1 MDYAYAVKT
10 LPQPDPA
17 AGDPAAPPP
26 PPEIQPPQ
34 GDDSRPW
41 AGDVY
46 DEGDETDP
54 AQAYAALSGPNGE
67 QAWLDKAEDGTL
79 TGWVRD
85 ETGQVWRYSDPDAWA
100 IDVDDAGMQETG
112 GTHGEPPADGGQDPA
127 ATDPAATD
135 PGGAPAGDEDP
146 FAFGT
151 ADEVVDPA
159 TASQDPAADPTAEED
174 PGAETGEE
182 EDPDAELDE
191 EEDPDSEEDAEDGK
205 PGGAKKKGG
214 KPPWK

>member
-1 MDYAYAVKT
+1 MDYAYAVKN
-10 LPQPDPA
+10 LPQPAADPA
-17 AGDPAAPPP
+17 AGTPAAPPP
-26 PPEIQPPQ
+26 PEMQPPQ
-34 GDDSRPW
+34 EDDARPW

-85 ETGQVWRYSDPDAWA
+85 ETGQVWRYSDPDTWA

-112 GTHGEPPADGGQDPA
+112 GNHGEPPADGTQDPA
-127 ATDPAATD
+127 VVDPAATD
-135 PGGAPAGDEDP
+135 PGALPPGDVEPLDL
-146 FAFGT
+146 GT
-151 ADEVVDPA
+151 ADEAV
-159 TASQDPAADPTAEED
+159 DPAADAEAPADPAEED
-174 PGAETGEE
+174 PAAEPAEDSDGE
-182 EDPDAELDE
+182 EDPDADE
-191 EEDPDSEEDAEDGK
+191 DDP
-205 PGGAKKKGG
+205 AKKKGG

>member
-1 MDYAYAVKT
+1 MDYAYAVKN
-10 LPQPDPA
+10 LPLPVADPA
-17 AGDPAAPPP
+17 AGAPAAPPP
-26 PPEIQPPQ
+26 PEMQPPQ
-34 GDDSRPW
+34 ADDARPW

-85 ETGQVWRYSDPDAWA
+85 ETGQVWRYSDPDTWA

-112 GTHGEPPADGGQDPA
+112 GNHGEPPADGLQDPG
-127 ATDPAATD
+127 ATD
-135 PGGAPAGDEDP
+135 PGAISPDDVDP
-146 FAFGT
+146 LELGT

-159 TASQDPAADPTAEED
+159 ADAEEPADPAGEDPAAETDED
-174 PGAETGEE
+174 LHGE
-182 EDPDAELDE
+182 EDPDAEDE
-191 EEDPDSEEDAEDGK
+191 DDP
-205 PGGAKKKGG
+205 AKKKGG

>member
-1 MDYAYAVKT
+1 MDYAYAVKN
-10 LPQPDPA
+10 LPQPAADPA
-17 AGDPAAPPP
+17 GGDPADP
-26 PPEIQPPQ
+26 PPEEMQPPQ
-34 GDDSRPW
+34 EDDARPW

-85 ETGQVWRYSDPDAWA
+85 ETGQVWRYSDPDTWA

-112 GTHGEPPADGGQDPA
+112 GTHGQPPAEGAGGQGA
-127 ATDPAATD
+127 AVSD
-135 PGGAPAGDEDP
+135 PGAGSPDDVEP
-146 FAFGT
+146 LEFGT

-159 TASQDPAADPTAEED
+159 GDAEAEADPATEADEDLDDGEGPDTADED
-174 PGAETGEE
+174 ENEG
-182 EDPDAELDE
+182 
-191 EEDPDSEEDAEDGK
+191 DGS
-205 PGGAKKKGG
+205 AKKKKG
-214 KPPWK
+214 KAPWQ

>member
-1 MDYAYAVKT
+1 MDYAYAVKN
-10 LPQPDPA
+10 LPQPAADPA
-17 AGDPAAPPP
+17 AGTPAAPPP
-26 PPEIQPPQ
+26 PEMQPPQ
-34 GDDSRPW
+34 EDDARPW

-85 ETGQVWRYSDPDAWA
+85 ETGQVWRYSDPDTWA

-112 GTHGEPPADGGQDPA
+112 GTHGEPPADGMQDPA
-127 ATDPAATD
+127 ADPAATD
-135 PGGAPAGDEDP
+135 PGALPPGDVEPLDL
-146 FAFGT
+146 GT
-151 ADEVVDPA
+151 ADEAV
-159 TASQDPAADPTAEED
+159 DPAADVEDPADPAEED
-174 PGAETGEE
+174 PAAETDEELDGE
-182 EDPDAELDE
+182 EDPDAEEDE
-191 EEDPDSEEDAEDGK
+191 P
-205 PGGAKKKGG
+205 AKKKGG

>member
-1 MDYAYAVKT
+1 VDYAYAVKN

-17 AGDPAAPPP
+17 ASDPAVPPP
-26 PPEIQPPQ
+26 PPEMQPPQ

-112 GTHGEPPADGGQDPA
+112 GTHGEPPAGDGQDPA
-127 ATDPAATD
+127 ATDPAAAD
-135 PGGAPAGDEDP
+135 PGADPAAGEEDP

-159 TASQDPAADPTAEED
+159 AASQDPAVDPAAEED
-174 PGAETGEE
+174 PDADTDEE

-191 EEDPDSEEDAEDGK
+191 EEDPDSEDDK

>member
-1 MDYAYAVKT
+1 MDYAYAVKN
-10 LPQPDPA
+10 LPQPAADPA
-17 AGDPAAPPP
+17 AGAPAEPPP
-26 PPEIQPPQ
+26 PPEMQPPQ
-34 GDDSRPW
+34 QDDARPW

-85 ETGQVWRYSDPDAWA
+85 EAGQVWRYSNPDTWA

-112 GTHGEPPADGGQDPA
+112 GNHGQPPADGTQDPGA
-127 ATDPAATD
+127 IDPDALPPGDAD
-135 PGGAPAGDEDP
+135 PLEL
-146 FAFGT
+146 GT

-159 TASQDPAADPTAEED
+159 ADDEAPAEEDPTAETNVPE
-174 PGAETGEE
+174 G
-182 EDPDAELDE
+182 
-191 EEDPDSEEDAEDGK
+191 EEDPDSEDEDD
-205 PGGAKKKGG
+205 PAKKKGG